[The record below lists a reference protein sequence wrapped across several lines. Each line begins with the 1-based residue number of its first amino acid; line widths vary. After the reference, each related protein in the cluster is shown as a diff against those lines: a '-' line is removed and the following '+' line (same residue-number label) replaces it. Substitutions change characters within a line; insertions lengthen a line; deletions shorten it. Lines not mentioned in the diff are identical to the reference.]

1 MSKDSIDQFL
11 ISGHASEVQ
20 QRWKKWRRA
29 FQYFIEAKDIT
40 DPDRQ
45 RSMLLHKAGLQIQEI
60 FEDLED
66 PVAQADRPGDD
77 NAFKQAVR
85 MLDEHFAYTVN
96 PTFERHVFRQMS
108 PNVGENAT
116 QFCTRLRTQ
125 AKLCAFAAD
134 DEHIRDQMIATCIDV
149 DLQRSLLSKSN
160 LTLQVLLEKFRV
172 RESSGIQVRSMATA
186 ASSVSASP
194 SSVDAVRSTTSST
207 RSPCT
212 RCNRVGHASS
222 ADDCPAR
229 RRRCNTCSKVGHY
242 AVCCRSQGGTS
253 SSNASRSSHAQP
265 RDAGTHHVSLPDQ
278 CDEALSS
285 DFMIANIGSQHSHTG
300 KFRVDVHV
308 NGKPLN
314 MELDTGAQLSIIP
327 EALWKQLWGD
337 VKLNATKTALCTFSG
352 APLTVVGEACVD
364 VQYQSQHVQEKI
376 LVVKEGTTPLFGRN
390 WLSNI
395 RLDWHT
401 ICSVSSAPRTSDSES
416 VLDEFPSVFEGGLGK
431 IHDSEAVIHIASG
444 AIPKCYSARPLPY
457 AMKPQV
463 DVELDRLIKEGVLVP
478 VESSEWASPIVVVK
492 KADGSIRL
500 CADFKVT
507 INQHIESNIHPI
519 PNPSDLLS
527 SIAGASVFSKVDLS
541 QAYTQL
547 PLSED
552 SQKLCVIATHRGL
565 FAFTRLPFG
574 VSSAPSI
581 WQKTIEQILAGID
594 GVIVYFDD
602 ILITGT
608 NQAEHDTRLR
618 QVLDRFEKAGLQLKK
633 AKCELN
639 QESVKYLGFIVSSKG
654 LHADPSKVSA
664 IAKAPQPTNSSE
676 LHSFLGLVNFYGRFI
691 PNASQLLYPLNRLL
705 QKGTEWNWTPE
716 CQHAFIQCKEI
727 LASSNVLAHYDPK
740 KPLILE
746 CDASPTGIG
755 ACLLQPDKLSVLQEQ
770 QLTDYIKSVNVDPC
784 HDLPLSATDVSK
796 ATSADPTLRKVMHH
810 ITHGWPSSV
819 PDSLS
824 SYYRIRDQLSVEQG
838 CITWGLRVV
847 IPLVFRSSLLHELH
861 VDHLGVSRMK
871 AVARSFFWWPH
882 LDQDIVELAAN
893 CRLCQQQARAPTKAP
908 IHHWVYPN
916 RPFERVHLDFAEYKV
931 LQRTCR
937 PSKTLRQLCELF
949 CQVTASGS
957 RMFAMTNGHQR
968 LLQPD
973 WDH

>member
-20 QRWKKWRRA
+20 KRWKKWRRA
-29 FQYFIEAKDIT
+29 FQYFIEAKGIT

-66 PVAQADRPGDD
+66 PVAQADRPGDG

-160 LTLQVLLEKFRV
+160 LPLQVLLEKFRV
-172 RESSGIQVRSMATA
+172 RESSGIQVRSMAT
-186 ASSVSASP
+186 SSVSASP

-376 LVVKEGTTPLFGRN
+376 IVVKEGTNPLFGRN

-746 CDASPTGIG
+746 CDTSPTGIG
-755 ACLLQPDKLSVLQEQ
+755 ACLLQPDKVGYLRPV
-770 QLTDYIKSVNVDPC
+770 TY
-784 HDLPLSATDVSK
+784 VSRSLAAAERNYAQIEREALAIVFAVK
-796 ATSADPTLRKVMHH
+796 RLKQYLCGRHFTLRTDHK
-810 ITHGWPSSV
+810 
-819 PDSLS
+819 
-824 SYYRIRDQLSVEQG
+824 
-838 CITWGLRVV
+838 
-847 IPLVFRSSLLHELH
+847 PLLKIF
-861 VDHLGVSRMK
+861 G
-871 AVARSFFWWPH
+871 
-882 LDQDIVELAAN
+882 
-893 CRLCQQQARAPTKAP
+893 
-908 IHHWVYPN
+908 
-916 RPFERVHLDFAEYKV
+916 
-931 LQRTCR
+931 
-937 PSKTLRQLCELF
+937 
-949 CQVTASGS
+949 
-957 RMFAMTNGHQR
+957 
-968 LLQPD
+968 
-973 WDH
+973 